1 MSFHLHRTWRLIIRF
16 APKKRVGSLSFTN
29 HITLS
34 VVEGESVQ
42 VNSASSMPLAPFE
55 EKESRRDVNV
65 RRMGKD
71 NFIRFIEG
79 S

>member
-1 MSFHLHRTWRLIIRF
+1 LPQR
-16 APKKRVGSLSFTN
+16 KRVGSLSFTN

-65 RRMGKD
+65 RRKDKD
-71 NFIRFIEG
+71 NFIRFIGDLEIG
-79 S
+79 SYCSVRF